1 MKRGWAWTSGSA
13 WSLAALAAAVVCGV
27 GCDEEAAVAAD
38 AAVVD
43 AAPPACTEGETR
55 CLGELQ
61 QVCINGGYADTASS
75 ACCAGGSCTQ
85 GRDPCEVAASRRAYT
100 GCEFWPVDLPNAV
113 DIPAQRLPAPAD
125 CVYPSGDRVGAPLAA
140 PFCMANDSPR
150 GLCDFD
156 RTCSDGQTCED
167 VTACVFDA
175 QRSPFAVVVSNP
187 DPMATANVVLTDAA
201 GAEVRRA
208 VAPGAVEALYPA
220 REGLADQ
227 SLGFTGQSRA
237 AYRLTSD
244 LPVVAYQFNPLDNV
258 DVFSNDGSLLLP
270 SHAYDADYVALTLP
284 TVARRAAG
292 THDYYGYVAIV
303 GPPSGSAH
311 VRVTPTFAVRPG
323 PSHPGIAA
331 GVETQFD
338 LGPFEV
344 LLLQGAPGG
353 DLTGTRVAADEGVPV
368 GVFVGHEAAQV
379 SKVRPA
385 PCCADHVEEQLF
397 PESSWGASFAI
408 ARSQSRGADE
418 PDWLRIVGSAAETRV
433 RFDPPAG
440 PGCPLLRP
448 GEWCDVTIDA
458 DTMLTADA
466 PVLVGHLLVS
476 AGTALGDP
484 ALAFAPPIDQLRSDY
499 ALLVPA
505 EYEANY
511 LAIVAPE
518 GTGAVM
524 LDGADVRGELAP
536 FGPGTFV
543 GGRVP
548 VGAGA
553 HRVTC
558 PERCGVL
565 VMGYGRDV
573 SYLFAGGLDLA
584 RITDP
589 QQRPR

>member
-1 MKRGWAWTSGSA
+1 MKRVW
-13 WSLAALAAAVVCGV
+13 ALASGV
-27 GCDEEAAVAAD
+27 ACIVSALVAPGCDEEAVVAGD

-43 AAPPACTEGETR
+43 AAPPACTDGETR
-55 CLGELQ
+55 CVGELQ
-61 QVCINGGYADTASS
+61 QVCINGGYADTSS
-75 ACCAGGSCTQ
+75 PACCTGGTCTT

-125 CVYPSGDRVGAPLAA
+125 CVYPSGDRVGSPLTA
-140 PFCMANDSPR
+140 PFCVANDSPR

-156 RTCSDGQTCED
+156 RTCSAGQTCED

-187 DPMATANVVLTDAA
+187 DTATPANVVLVDAA

-208 VAPGAVEALYPA
+208 VAPGAVETIYPA

-227 SLGFTGQSRA
+227 SLGFTGVRRA
-237 AYRLTSD
+237 AYKLSSD

-270 SHAYDADYVALTLP
+270 SHAFDADYVALTLP

-292 THDYYGYVAIV
+292 SHDYFGYLAIV
-303 GPPSGSAH
+303 ASHPEGAH
-311 VRVTPTFAVRPG
+311 IRVTPTYAVRPG
-323 PSHPGIAA
+323 PSHAGLAA
-331 GVETQFD
+331 GVTAEFD
-338 LGPFEV
+338 LAPFEV

-353 DLTGTRVAADEGVPV
+353 DLTGTRVEADGGRPV

-408 ARSQSRGADE
+408 ARSEGRGANE

-448 GEWCDVTIDA
+448 GEWCDVTIDG
-458 DTMLTADA
+458 DTMITADA

-476 AGTALGDP
+476 AGTELGDP
-484 ALAFAPPIDQLRSDY
+484 ALAFAPPVDQLRSDY

-505 EYEANY
+505 EYEANH
-511 LAIVAPE
+511 LAIVAPA
-518 GTGAVM
+518 GSGAVM
-524 LDGADVRGELAP
+524 LDGVDVSAQLSA
-536 FGPGTFV
+536 FGPGTYV
-543 GGRVP
+543 AGRLP
-548 VGAGA
+548 VTAGA
-553 HRVTC
+553 HRVAC

-573 SYLFAGGLDLA
+573 SYFFAGGLDLA